1 MKCVIFLKGQLLQ
14 CLYPKK
20 GAEQAQSPDINVE
33 DEQLDSFTRSSCSG
47 EVTEN
52 LELGEMQDPNQRL
65 NIFTDDCNKE
75 SNITDAD
82 VTSIVVDDVYE
93 SKAQDRPEST
103 KTSML
108 ESKVCSLRTDFSH
121 LTSTVENM
129 KAEIVELQ
137 KSKLSSS
144 VELTEQ
150 RDSNVQHENAT
161 ASTCDQYDDE
171 SILLRCKDI
180 HDILAYFPEMEL
192 IREDL
197 TIICRVCTPKNTTTL
212 SCPTGSALAAGMFS
226 VRESMDERD
235 TDIMS
240 RAFRNLK
247 ISISRYTIVDDR
259 ILIMKMRYFCYTNV
273 ELT

>member
-1 MKCVIFLKGQLLQ
+1 M
-14 CLYPKK
+14 
-20 GAEQAQSPDINVE
+20 
-33 DEQLDSFTRSSCSG
+33 R
-47 EVTEN
+47 
-52 LELGEMQDPNQRL
+52 DPNQRL

-75 SNITDAD
+75 SSVTDAD
-82 VTSIVVDDVYE
+82 MTSIVVDDIYE

-103 KTSML
+103 KASML
-108 ESKVCSLRTDFSH
+108 ESEVCSLRTDFSH
-121 LTSTVENM
+121 VTRTVENM

-144 VELTEQ
+144 VELTES

-180 HDILAYFPEMEL
+180 HDILAYCPEMEL

-197 TIICRVCTPKNTTTL
+197 TIIFRVCIPKNTTTL
-212 SCPTGSALAAGMFS
+212 SCPTGSALPAGMFS
-226 VRESMDERD
+226 VRESMDKRD

-247 ISISRYTIVDDR
+247 ISISRSPFDA
-259 ILIMKMRYFCYTNV
+259 
-273 ELT
+273 

>member
-1 MKCVIFLKGQLLQ
+1 MKRVIFLKGQLLQ

-52 LELGEMQDPNQRL
+52 LELGELQDPNQTL

-75 SNITDAD
+75 SNLTDAD

-108 ESKVCSLRTDFSH
+108 ESEVCSLRTDFSH
-121 LTSTVENM
+121 LKTTVENM

-144 VELTEQ
+144 VKLTEL
-150 RDSNVQHENAT
+150 RDSNSNVQHENAT

-180 HDILAYFPEMEL
+180 HDILYWRTFP
-192 IREDL
+192 RW
-197 TIICRVCTPKNTTTL
+197 N
-212 SCPTGSALAAGMFS
+212 
-226 VRESMDERD
+226 
-235 TDIMS
+235 
-240 RAFRNLK
+240 
-247 ISISRYTIVDDR
+247 
-259 ILIMKMRYFCYTNV
+259 
-273 ELT
+273 

>member
-1 MKCVIFLKGQLLQ
+1 
-14 CLYPKK
+14 
-20 GAEQAQSPDINVE
+20 
-33 DEQLDSFTRSSCSG
+33 
-47 EVTEN
+47 
-52 LELGEMQDPNQRL
+52 MQDPNQRL
-65 NIFTDDCNKE
+65 NIFTDCNKE
-75 SNITDAD
+75 SSITDAD

-108 ESKVCSLRTDFSH
+108 ESEVCSLRTDFSH

-144 VELTEQ
+144 VELTEP

-197 TIICRVCTPKNTTTL
+197 TISFIVILTKNVLARAHKKFQQGRHSEIYLLTLKKQDKTKMELPLDMVSISASSCQTT
-212 SCPTGSALAAGMFS
+212 SCQTT
-226 VRESMDERD
+226 RD
-235 TDIMS
+235 TS
-240 RAFRNLK
+240 FGA
-247 ISISRYTIVDDR
+247 
-259 ILIMKMRYFCYTNV
+259 
-273 ELT
+273 

>member
-1 MKCVIFLKGQLLQ
+1 
-14 CLYPKK
+14 
-20 GAEQAQSPDINVE
+20 
-33 DEQLDSFTRSSCSG
+33 
-47 EVTEN
+47 
-52 LELGEMQDPNQRL
+52 MQDPNQRL
-65 NIFTDDCNKE
+65 KIFTGDCNKE
-75 SNITDAD
+75 SSITDAD

-108 ESKVCSLRTDFSH
+108 ESEVCSLRTDFSH

-144 VELTEQ
+144 VELTEP

-192 IREDL
+192 IREGFNNNL
-197 TIICRVCTPKNTTTL
+197 QKTTI
-212 SCPTGSALAAGMFS
+212 
-226 VRESMDERD
+226 
-235 TDIMS
+235 
-240 RAFRNLK
+240 
-247 ISISRYTIVDDR
+247 
-259 ILIMKMRYFCYTNV
+259 
-273 ELT
+273 

>member
-1 MKCVIFLKGQLLQ
+1 M
-14 CLYPKK
+14 
-20 GAEQAQSPDINVE
+20 
-33 DEQLDSFTRSSCSG
+33 
-47 EVTEN
+47 
-52 LELGEMQDPNQRL
+52 
-65 NIFTDDCNKE
+65 
-75 SNITDAD
+75 
-82 VTSIVVDDVYE
+82 TSIVVDDVYE

-108 ESKVCSLRTDFSH
+108 ESEVCSLRTDFSH

-144 VELTEQ
+144 MKLTKP
-150 RDSNVQHENAT
+150 RDSNVQHENAR
-161 ASTCDQYDDE
+161 ASTCGQYDDE

-197 TIICRVCTPKNTTTL
+197 TIICRVCIPKNTTTL
-212 SCPTGSALAAGMFS
+212 SCPTGSALPAEMFS
-226 VRESMDERD
+226 VRESMDKRD
-235 TDIMS
+235 TDISS

-247 ISISRYTIVDDR
+247 ISISRWP
-259 ILIMKMRYFCYTNV
+259 F
-273 ELT
+273 EA

>member
-1 MKCVIFLKGQLLQ
+1 MKRVIFLKGQLLQ

-20 GAEQAQSPDINVE
+20 DHEQSKHKVE

-52 LELGEMQDPNQRL
+52 LELGEMQDPNKRL

-75 SNITDAD
+75 SSVTDAD

-108 ESKVCSLRTDFSH
+108 ESEVCSLRTDFSH

-137 KSKLSSS
+137 KSKLSST
-144 VELTEQ
+144 VKLTEVKLTFNMKTPQHQLVISMMMNLPFKMQ
-150 RDSNVQHENAT
+150 RYSRHTGELSRDAIDKGGFNNNLQSLHSKKHDDAFLSYWKCFTCRNV
-161 ASTCDQYDDE
+161 
-171 SILLRCKDI
+171 
-180 HDILAYFPEMEL
+180 F
-192 IREDL
+192 
-197 TIICRVCTPKNTTTL
+197 
-212 SCPTGSALAAGMFS
+212 G
-226 VRESMDERD
+226 
-235 TDIMS
+235 
-240 RAFRNLK
+240 
-247 ISISRYTIVDDR
+247 
-259 ILIMKMRYFCYTNV
+259 
-273 ELT
+273 